1 MAEAK
6 CLALRLAKDRGL
18 TYING
23 YDHPN
28 IIAGQG
34 TIGCYFISIL
44 NFFLVCVQKIK

>member
-44 NFFLVCVQKIK
+44 NFFWFVCKK